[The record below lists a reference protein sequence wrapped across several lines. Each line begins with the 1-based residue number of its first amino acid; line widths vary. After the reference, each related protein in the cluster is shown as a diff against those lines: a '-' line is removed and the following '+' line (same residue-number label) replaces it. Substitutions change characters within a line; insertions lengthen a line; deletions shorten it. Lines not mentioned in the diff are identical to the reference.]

1 MGKHATEADAYAA
14 YVVIAA
20 LVFLEVVGYP
30 VLTMVA
36 ASPMHWVV
44 RLAMM
49 VFVIGLVLAGYPLTA
64 LVVTILAMRF
74 CHLMNTQGDWTRMA
88 MAKYAAAAAAD
99 PRFDAS
105 SEVDLQMANG
115 TLAPSPP
122 RILAPPSTKGPLLL
136 FPPTAQQLVAISGSA

>member
-14 YVVIAA
+14 YVVIAV

-30 VLTMVA
+30 VLTTVA
-36 ASPMHWVV
+36 ASPMHWVL
-44 RLAMM
+44 RLAMAA
-49 VFVIGLVLAGYPLTA
+49 VVIGLVVVGYPLTA
-64 LVVTILAMRF
+64 LLVTILAMRF
-74 CHLMNTQGDWTRMA
+74 CHLMNNRGDWTRMA

-115 TLAPSPP
+115 TLTVFPP

-136 FPPTAQQLVAISGSA
+136 FPPTEQQLVAISGSM

>member
-14 YVVIAA
+14 YVVIAG

-36 ASPMHWVV
+36 ASPMHWVA
-44 RLAMM
+44 RLAMT

-64 LVVTILAMRF
+64 LLVTILAMRF
-74 CHLMNTQGDWTRMA
+74 CHLMNTQGDWTRAA
-88 MAKYAAAAAAD
+88 MARYSAAAAAD
-99 PRFDAS
+99 PRFDAA

-115 TLAPSPP
+115 TLSVLPP

-136 FPPTAQQLVAISGSA
+136 FPPTEQQLVAISGSA

>member
-14 YVVIAA
+14 YVVIAV
-20 LVFLEVVGYP
+20 LVFLEIVGYP

-36 ASPMHWVV
+36 ASPMHWVL
-44 RLAMM
+44 RLAMA

-64 LVVTILAMRF
+64 LLVTILAMRF
-74 CHLMNTQGDWTRMA
+74 CHLMNNPTDWTRAA
-88 MAKYAAAAAAD
+88 MARYAAAAAAD

-115 TLAPSPP
+115 TLPVHPP

-136 FPPTAQQLVAISGSA
+136 FPPTEQQLVAISGST